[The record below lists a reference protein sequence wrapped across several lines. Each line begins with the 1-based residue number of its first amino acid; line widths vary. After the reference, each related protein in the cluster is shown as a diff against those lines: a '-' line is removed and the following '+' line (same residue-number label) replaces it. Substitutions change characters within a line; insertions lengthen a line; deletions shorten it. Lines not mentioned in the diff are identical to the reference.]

1 MIGGLSRPS
10 IHVDAEIHSEIRLAL
25 MEEDDDGTEY
35 VDEDE
40 GDESR
45 EGCGMRALVML
56 KSSSIRSNR
65 GRRRSF
71 ETSARFMNPRD
82 SLTAEGDIILGCG
95 AAHALSSTAITGGVP
110 GAISDTSGLITSGD
124 QQTGSSTLYYN
135 MNRGAAVISA
145 AANSSTALSNISSR
159 RRSSS
164 SIRFADDTDTGK
176 NFRMTNCIALSSQL
190 ANWSINSLTFLFSYS
205 SYRNRYPYDH
215 RGRLR

>member
-1 MIGGLSRPS
+1 
-10 IHVDAEIHSEIRLAL
+10 
-25 MEEDDDGTEY
+25 
-35 VDEDE
+35 
-40 GDESR
+40 
-45 EGCGMRALVML
+45 ML

-95 AAHALSSTAITGGVP
+95 AAHAMSSTAITGGVP
-110 GAISDTSGLITSGD
+110 GALSDTSGLFISSGD

-135 MNRGAAVISA
+135 MNKGTAIPAG
-145 AANSSTALSNISSR
+145 ANSSTALSNISSR

-176 NFRMTNCIALSSQL
+176 ILGLN
-190 ANWSINSLTFLFSYS
+190 
-205 SYRNRYPYDH
+205 
-215 RGRLR
+215 